1 MATRISCPNCRRQL
15 LLPSDC
21 TASVLA
27 CPQCAAEISNPQT
40 APSSAGVQTDLPAP
54 PAAAIPTPIAAPP
67 IPDLPDDDVDVRD
80 HRYAP
85 SKWTV
90 FLSVLGGLGVAYALL
105 LSFSLLMEGEFT
117 PVLVVGSVLMVFA
130 LFSAARAIG
139 RHPHDSPGALIGRI
153 LLGTLTTLGVGVGV
167 VVLVGIAAFIVL
179 FVVCLANG
187 AKC

>member
-40 APSSAGVQTDLPAP
+40 VPSIEGVQADLPAP
-54 PAAAIPTPIAAPP
+54 RAAIPTPIAAPLVP
-67 IPDLPDDDVDVRD
+67 NLPDDDVDVRD

-90 FLSVLGGLGVAYALL
+90 FLSVLGGLGVSYALL
-105 LSFSLLMEGEFT
+105 LSFKLLVEGEFT
-117 PVLVVGSVLMVFA
+117 PVLVVGSVLMVFT
-130 LFSAARAIG
+130 LFSAARVIG

-167 VVLVGIAAFIVL
+167 IVLVGVAAFIVL